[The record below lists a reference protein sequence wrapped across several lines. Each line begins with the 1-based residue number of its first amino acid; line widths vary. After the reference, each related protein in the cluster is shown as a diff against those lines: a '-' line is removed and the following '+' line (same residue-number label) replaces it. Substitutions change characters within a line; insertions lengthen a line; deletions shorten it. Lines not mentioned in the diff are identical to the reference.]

1 MLYQGVGRLS
11 GKGEA
16 RMLKN
21 EKMAQRRSIQLIQER
36 YEYWEYIPKRGLVI
50 DGKPAITQVN
60 PELVGD
66 YLIYTVRDP
75 LAVYGTDPA
84 ELIAERL
91 REPVLAGRSGLFTT
105 YTGYYKGARVSVCSG
120 GSGCPEVELA
130 INDFMRCT
138 DCSTFIRVG
147 VSGGVAEAVKVG
159 DFVISSGIFRED
171 GTSRAYVAD
180 GFPACCHYEVVSAM
194 IEAAEILGKRYHL
207 GITACMDSDYVGNGR
222 PSIGGY
228 LQPENIQK
236 LGTYNRAGVL
246 NTDRES
252 SIMVTMCNLF
262 ERRGGTVFCITDNII
277 SGEAFKEGAGSDES
291 IEIALEGI
299 ALLHQM
305 DARKLT
311 YNKQYWHPSIGLK

>member
-1 MLYQGVGRLS
+1 MPKS
-11 GKGEA
+11 EKTAGK
-16 RMLKN
+16 
-21 EKMAQRRSIQLIQER
+21 RSIQLMQER
-36 YEYWEYIPKRGLVI
+36 YEYWDRIPKQGLSI
-50 DGKPAITQVN
+50 NGRPAITQIN
-60 PELVGD
+60 PELVGE

-75 LAVYGTDPA
+75 LAVYGADPA
-84 ELIAERL
+84 EMIAEKL
-91 REPVLAGRSGLFTT
+91 SDPILAGRSGLFTT
-105 YTGYYKGARVSVCSG
+105 YTGYYKGARISVCSG

-138 DCSTFIRVG
+138 DCGTFIRVG

-159 DFVISSGIFRED
+159 DFVISAGIFRED

-180 GFPACCHYEVVSAM
+180 GFPAYCHYEVVSAM
-194 IEAAEILGKRYHL
+194 VEAAETLDKPYHL
-207 GITACMDSDYVGNGR
+207 GVTACMDSDYVGNGR
-222 PSIGGY
+222 PSVGGY
-228 LQPENIQK
+228 LQPDSIQK

-252 SIMVTMCNLF
+252 SILVTMCNLF
-262 ERRGGTVFCITDNII
+262 ERRGGAVFCVTDNII

-305 DARKLT
+305 DNRKKAC
-311 YNKQYWHPSIGLK
+311 NKEHWHPSIGVKQT